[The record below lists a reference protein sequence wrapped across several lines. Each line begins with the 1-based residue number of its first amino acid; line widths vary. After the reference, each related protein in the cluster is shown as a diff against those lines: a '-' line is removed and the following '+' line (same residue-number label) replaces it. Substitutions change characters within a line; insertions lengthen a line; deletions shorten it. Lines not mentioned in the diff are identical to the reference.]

1 MAATLRLYDTVDALV
16 AVRAW
21 LDEPDHIELLIQS
34 GGDLDALPEL
44 RDLLDQAE
52 LDFKTKAERVALVAI
67 EQKRTAEAITREVER
82 LTALRKAAENSERG
96 LKAYLLY
103 NFTRATTKRVDGT
116 LAKVRVQANPPA
128 VKSTLTP
135 EAIQALHAQG
145 CTFTTETIPAPV
157 YALPAAGVIAA
168 YKDAI
173 MEVGEPPELGD
184 ADYDAQLEHWRNGLA
199 DYLSALG
206 VPDGVTVERGAH
218 VRIQ

>member
-1 MAATLRLYDTVDALV
+1 MATALRLYDTVDALV

-21 LDEPDHIELLIQS
+21 LDEPDHIERLIQS

-67 EQKRTAEAITREVER
+67 EKKRTAEAIGREIER

-96 LKAYLLY
+96 IKAYLLY
-103 NFTRATTKRVDGT
+103 NFTRANTKRVDGT

-135 EAIQALHAQG
+135 EAIHALHAKG
-145 CTFTTETIPAPV
+145 CAFTVEVIPDPL
-157 YALPAAGVIAA
+157 YTLPAAGVLAA

-173 MEVGEPPELGD
+173 EEVGEPPELGE
-184 ADYDAQLEHWRNGLA
+184 ADYDAKLETWRGMIAVGLRA
-199 DYLSALG
+199 VG
-206 VPDGVTVERGAH
+206 VPEGVSVERGAH
-218 VRIQ
+218 VRIA